1 MVKPTSLKWVD
12 DWYGAIAAD
21 LVNQE
26 FGQGFELTPV
36 ELHRRVQD
44 YILDA
49 LCGEIHEKY
58 GVSLPGFVHPKKPA
72 HRIGSPPIPCI
83 SANRL
88 GEIYEQVLSHNP
100 IDKKTGG
107 AYYTPTQL
115 VDFVVEN
122 TVRVWTEELPTV
134 LDPACGGGFFLLAA
148 YQELL
153 DGRSQTMGRSL
164 TRAEREQILLDCI
177 HGVDINPHAVTV
189 TKLSL
194 LLKLLENQ
202 PPSQQPLPDLSH
214 NIYCGNAVIGED
226 FEWDDSSQSNPL
238 SWQKAFPNIFQSGGF
253 NIVIGNPP
261 YVDSEWMTKYLP
273 GWRQYCASRYKSAT
287 GNWDLFCVFIEK
299 ALMLCRPNGLISL
312 VVPNKLASADYASG
326 ARSLL
331 TTASQII
338 TLHDYSQS
346 AAFGAAVY
354 PLVFVARKRTGQ
366 PDQHQLDQQEPGA
379 VWAIAATVQQSQL
392 LDRLRDHFPKLE
404 AIAQVNGAA
413 TVAEAYAMQEL
424 IQEGQPQ
431 EEGQSHNHLRMVNSG
446 TIDRYCFLWG
456 KKPMRYLGQTYLQPV
471 IVKSDRL
478 PPKRLQQAKQ
488 PKIIVSGMTKRLECA
503 LDRDGSFLAGKS
515 TSIIFSSQTCDLYYL
530 LGVLNSRLI
539 SFYLKSYF
547 SGNSLKGNYLRIGSP
562 QLRQIPICL
571 SEDSTL
577 MIKLVRQRLTETIPS
592 QLQMLDHK
600 IDQLVYQLYGLT
612 DLEIQIVEQAKL

>member
-1 MVKPTSLKWVD
+1 MVKPTSLKWVNA
-12 DWYGAIAAD
+12 WYGEIAAT
-21 LVNQE
+21 LINQE
-26 FGQGFELTPV
+26 LGITPV
-36 ELHRRVQD
+36 ELHRRVQEH
-44 YILDA
+44 ILDA
-49 LCGEIHEKY
+49 LCYEIYKQY
-58 GVSLPGFVHPKKPA
+58 GIYLPGFLPSKEPIY
-72 HRIGSPPIPCI
+72 RISFPPIPRI
-83 SANRL
+83 TANQL

-100 IDKKTGG
+100 TEKKIGG

-115 VDFVVEN
+115 VGFVVEN
-122 TVRVWTEELPTV
+122 TVRVWGEELPTV

-153 DGRSQTMGRSL
+153 DGRSQNMGRSL

-177 HGVDINPHAVTV
+177 HGVDINPQAVTV
-189 TKLSL
+189 TQLSL

-202 PPSQQPLPDLSH
+202 SPSQQPLPDLNR
-214 NIYCGNAVIGED
+214 NIHCGNAVIGED
-226 FEWDDSSQSNPL
+226 FEWNDSSQSNPL
-238 SWQKAFPNIFQSGGF
+238 SWQKAFPNVLQSGGF

-261 YVDSEWMTKYLP
+261 YIDSEWMTKYLP
-273 GWRQYCASRYKSAT
+273 GWRQYCTNHYKSAT

-299 ALMLCRPNGLISL
+299 ALMLCRSDGLISL
-312 VVPNKLASADYASG
+312 VVPNKLASAEYASG

-331 TTASQII
+331 TTTSQII

-354 PLVFVARKRTGQ
+354 PLVFVARKGTGQ
-366 PDQHQLDQQEPGA
+366 LDQQQLDQQEPGA

-392 LDRLRDHFPKLE
+392 LDRLRDQFPKLE

-424 IQEGQPQ
+424 IEEGQPQ
-431 EEGQSHNHLRMVNSG
+431 EEGQSNHHLRMVNSG

-456 KKPMRYLGQTYLQPV
+456 KKPMRYLGQSYLHPV

-488 PKIIVSGMTKRLECA
+488 PKIIVSGMTQRLECA
-503 LDRDGSFLAGKS
+503 IDKDGSFLAGKS
-515 TSIIFSSQTCDLYYL
+515 TSIIFASQMCNLYYL
-530 LGVLNSRLI
+530 LGVLNSRLV

-547 SGNSLKGNYLRIGSP
+547 SGNTLKGNYLRIGSP

-571 SEDSTL
+571 SKNPAL
-577 MIKLVRQRLTETIPS
+577 MIKLVRQRLAETILS
-592 QLQMLDHK
+592 KLQPLDRQ
-600 IDQLVYQLYGLT
+600 IDQLIYQLYGLT